1 MTKEE
6 KRKEKE
12 RTYKI
17 LQNENNIYV
26 ENTQQALKI

>member
-12 RTYKI
+12 RTYQI

-26 ENTQQALKI
+26 ERTQQLLKI